1 MKIKGTIIAFL
12 AAIYF
17 PCHGQNLLSTIIHR
31 DSLDYYYKE
40 VFKNPGKYHLQIIY
54 TQVNHDKNN
63 HVILKKY
70 FLEPPSKRYFYPAS
84 LAKLPLAALALEKIN
99 KLKIKDLT
107 KDTHLRIDSSHTC
120 QMREYFDTTSASG
133 YPSIAQY
140 IKRMLL
146 VSDNYAYSRIY
157 EFLTPAYINKRL
169 HQMGYTNI
177 TINQR
182 FKSSCDSN
190 DNRYTNGFVFLGDNS
205 DTIYSQPPAYN
216 PGNIRNHA
224 EHTTIGKGFQ
234 DGDDLLPPK
243 NFRRN
248 NYIPFEDENNILLSL
263 IYPHSVS
270 PSKRFDLTKSD
281 YAFLRKYMG
290 MLPRESSHPTY
301 DTSVYPDAYKK
312 YIYFGTMDNI
322 EDTTVRS
329 YNIVGQAYGF
339 MSDCSYIKDS
349 KTGVEYFLSILMY
362 LNEKNILNTDDY
374 QYNSLGL
381 PFMSDMGQYIYD
393 YEVERRKK
401 KNL

>member
-1 MKIKGTIIAFL
+1 
-12 AAIYF
+12 
-17 PCHGQNLLSTIIHR
+17 
-31 DSLDYYYKE
+31 
-40 VFKNPGKYHLQIIY
+40 
-54 TQVNHDKNN
+54 
-63 HVILKKY
+63 
-70 FLEPPSKRYFYPAS
+70 
-84 LAKLPLAALALEKIN
+84 
-99 KLKIKDLT
+99 
-107 KDTHLRIDSSHTC
+107 
-120 QMREYFDTTSASG
+120 
-133 YPSIAQY
+133 
-140 IKRMLL
+140 
-146 VSDNYAYSRIY
+146 VSYNYAYSRIY

-182 FKSSCDSN
+182 FKSSCDST
-190 DNRYTNGFVFLGDNS
+190 DNRYTNGFIFLED
-205 DTIYSQPPAYN
+205 DTNIIYRQPPAHN
-216 PGNIRNHA
+216 TGNIRNHA
-224 EHTTIGKGFQ
+224 EHTTIGRGFQ

-290 MLPRESSHPTY
+290 MLPRESTHPTY
-301 DTSVYPDAYKK
+301 DTNDYPDAYKK

-322 EDTTVRS
+322 EDTSVRS

-349 KTGVEYFLSILMY
+349 KTGVEFFLSILLY
-362 LNEKNILNTDDY
+362 VNEKNILNNDDY

>member
-1 MKIKGTIIAFL
+1 MNIKGTLL
-12 AAIYF
+12 AVLTAIYF
-17 PCHGQNLLSTIIHR
+17 PCQGQNLLTTIIKK
-31 DSLDYYYKE
+31 DSLDSYYKE
-40 VFKNPGKYHLQIIY
+40 IFKNPEKYHLQIIY
-54 TQVNHDKNN
+54 TQIKYDKNK
-63 HVILKKY
+63 HVIFKKY
-70 FLEPPSKRYFYPAS
+70 FLKPPSKRYFYPAS

-99 KLKIKDLT
+99 KLKIKNLS
-107 KDTHLRIDSSHTC
+107 KDTRLYVDSSHSC
-120 QMREYFDTTSASG
+120 QMREYYDTTSASG

-146 VSDNYAYSRIY
+146 VSYNYAYSRIY

-182 FKSSCDSN
+182 FKTNCDST
-190 DNRYTNGFVFLGDNS
+190 DNRYTNGFIFLDDNS
-205 DTIYSQPPAYN
+205 NTIYSQPPAYN

-234 DGDDLLPPK
+234 GNDTLLPPK
-243 NFRRN
+243 NFRPN

-263 IYPHSVS
+263 IYPNSVN
-270 PSKRFDLTKSD
+270 PSKRFNLTKSD

-301 DTSVYPDAYKK
+301 DTNDYPDSYKK

-322 EDTTVRS
+322 EDTTIRS

-349 KTGVEYFLSILMY
+349 KTGVEFFLSILMY